1 MDCSSSCKPP
11 LTQVSAPCLGYEALS
26 SPKCSNMQQTLC
38 LDQGL
43 LICRC
48 VLQARKAYFQV
59 RKQAEAKKWH
69 MIHGETNTAP
79 AGAINEGAANHGVF
93 GRVCFTRILLL
104 VQGIAM
110 HHLSLHQMPIHRFL
124 PCRKSSSG
132 GQLRPK
138 ISQLLHAP
146 CIGVP

>member
-93 GRVCFTRILLL
+93 GR
-104 VQGIAM
+104 A
-110 HHLSLHQMPIHRFL
+110 L
-124 PCRKSSSG
+124 PCTTY
-132 GQLRPK
+132 
-138 ISQLLHAP
+138 P
-146 CIGVP
+146 CIKCPSTGSYPVGKVAVGVS